1 MSGPPVTAEYP
12 TAPLPRPESTRP
24 GAAGWARTILLALAV
39 GVAFADSSIV
49 VLALPDLLTRFDTT
63 IESVS
68 WVVTSYNVTVAL
80 LALALVPMMTSRREG
95 ARRLDPVRMTQIGLL
110 VFCGASL
117 ACAVAGDLGLLI
129 GARAVQGAGAAL
141 LLAGSVPL
149 LATVAGSPA
158 RGAVVWGV
166 AGVMGAA
173 LGPALGGALTQ
184 VFDWRSIFIAQV
196 PLAAAALLATIR
208 VRVPPPAPA
217 PARGGAVERA
227 IRLPAGAALAL
238 VSAALVG
245 ALFLSVVL
253 MIDGWGH
260 EPLLA
265 AAIVSALPA
274 GALLAGPVVRQSAPL
289 VAVCGGILLVG
300 GSLVAMALLPEPSL
314 ALLCIALAL
323 CGLGLGLCMPALTD
337 ASLRGPSLAASG
349 TWSVGAR
356 HAGLVLGLVLLTPL
370 LTADL
375 NDVSDRAELAGAS
388 ALIDAPLSIEDK
400 IAVGRGLE
408 QAIETAPAGEVP
420 DLRSAIAA
428 GGDPDD
434 PARVALGDRLE
445 QLISATITRGFR
457 NAFLLCAALAALALV
472 PVALL
477 RKGALR

>member
-1 MSGPPVTAEYP
+1 VTGTPVTAEYP
-12 TAPLPRPESTRP
+12 TSPLPRPEAGRP
-24 GAAGWARTILLALAV
+24 GAAGWTRTILLAIAV

-49 VLALPDLLTRFDTT
+49 VLALPDLLSRFDTT
-63 IESVS
+63 IGAVS
-68 WVVTSYNVTVAL
+68 WVITSYNVTVAV
-80 LALALVPMMTSRREG
+80 LALVLVPLVAARREG
-95 ARRLDPVRMTQIGLL
+95 GRRLDPVRLTQIGLV
-110 VFCGASL
+110 VFCAASL
-117 ACAVAGDLGLLI
+117 ACAVSGDLGLLI

-141 LLAGSVPL
+141 LLAGTVPL

-158 RGAVVWGV
+158 RGAVVWAV

-208 VRVPPPAPA
+208 VTVPPPAPVA
-217 PARGGAVERA
+217 DGTAERRV
-227 IRLPAGAALAL
+227 RLPAGAALAL

-260 EPLLA
+260 APLLA

-274 GALLAGPVVRQSAPL
+274 GALLAGPVVRHSTPM
-289 VAVCGGILLVG
+289 VAVCGGVLLVG
-300 GSLVAMALLPEPSL
+300 ASLVAMALLPEPSL
-314 ALLCIALAL
+314 TFLCIALAL
-323 CGLGLGLCMPALTD
+323 CGLGLGLCMPSLTD

-349 TWSVGAR
+349 TWSVGVR

-375 NDVSDRAELAGAS
+375 SDVADRAQLAGAS

-400 IAVGRGLE
+400 IAVGQNLE
-408 QAIETAPAGEVP
+408 EAIDSAPAGEVP
-420 DLRSAIAA
+420 DLRPAIAA

-445 QLISATITRGFR
+445 ELISATITRGFR

-472 PVALL
+472 PVAFL